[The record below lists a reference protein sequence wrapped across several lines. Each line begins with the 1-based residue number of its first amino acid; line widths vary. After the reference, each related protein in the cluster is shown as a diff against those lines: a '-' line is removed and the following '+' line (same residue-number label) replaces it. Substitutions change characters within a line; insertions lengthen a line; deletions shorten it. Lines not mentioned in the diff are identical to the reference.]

1 MKNKIYKSELL
12 NWLGKLS
19 IIIFLAISFSI
30 KSEAQLVVP
39 FAKTPDQIFSVKGDY
54 TMFGNSLLI
63 KSPYSNDGQNGN
75 NDMMYVDI
83 DTDVNTW
90 NSSSANFDFAV
101 EPGVNPNCTQILY
114 ACLYWTGRA
123 NNGGTA
129 GNTVDATRFYNGNME
144 NRTFTK
150 NHIKLKFGTDSYQNI
165 TGNFIANPPTQHS
178 QSYSYST
185 IQTFST

>member
-1 MKNKIYKSELL
+1 
-12 NWLGKLS
+12 
-19 IIIFLAISFSI
+19 
-30 KSEAQLVVP
+30 
-39 FAKTPDQIFSVKGDY
+39 
-54 TMFGNSLLI
+54 MFGNSLLI

-114 ACLYWTGRA
+114 AGLYWTGRA

-165 TGNFIANPPTQHS
+165 TGNFIANPPTDYYQIYS
-178 QSYSYST
+178 CYADVTGYVQSMAAGTYT
-185 IQTFST
+185 VADMALVQVMQTVSVTSVAGPWLLYIRTVR